1 MDTPL
6 ITRELLDEVGI
17 ELGDQDI
24 DALLEHL
31 NTSLEE
37 RVGAEITEYL
47 EDDDLATFLDMQET
61 ASDEE
66 LSNWLDTHV
75 PELPQIVQEEIDIL
89 LGELAESTD
98 AINES

>member
-1 MDTPL
+1 MDAQF
-6 ITRELLDEVGI
+6 ITRDLLDEVGI

-24 DALLEHL
+24 DGLLLHL
-31 NTSLEE
+31 NSTLEE
-37 RVGAEITEYL
+37 RVGAEVTESL
-47 EDDDLATFLDMQET
+47 DDEELKAFLDLQEN

-66 LSNWLDTHV
+66 LSAWLELNV
-75 PELPQIVQEEIDIL
+75 PELQEIVQDEIDIL